1 MIACASSRAAISR
14 YASPTS
20 GASVHSSTSVCS
32 RPCLPREPHFVVEVL
47 AAWDPDDDPAPH
59 RAWAEAVYTDL
70 APHALDGGYPNLIG
84 PDQAAQARNA
94 YGPNATRLAELKL
107 RYDPDNVFSATTLP
121 SAD

>member
-1 MIACASSRAAISR
+1 M
-14 YASPTS
+14 
-20 GASVHSSTSVCS
+20 
-32 RPCLPREPHFVVEVL
+32 L

-84 PDQAAQARNA
+84 PAQAAQARNA